1 MTWPEQALEAMLR
14 WKAHSATLPE
24 PARARGQAWI
34 EEDRRPILT
43 HPTAKVLPQ
52 NFAEYNLLPGIR
64 EAALERFRRHEI
76 IWHMEVKKVWE
87 GRPSPHILDSQ
98 IQCVNVLF
106 GQTDTQ
112 LLALVQQV
120 VPDAVALAE
129 VEDGS
134 PITFEWI
141 GQEDYLG
148 EARGKPRER
157 GRYCT
162 SADAL
167 LVAVRADGGRTGVL
181 VEWKFTELYDK
192 PVAVRTATTDRRE
205 VYRARYEADGSPFVE
220 RPALDVYFHEPHY
233 QLFRQ
238 ALLAGAMVDAR
249 EFGIDR
255 TVMLHLVPG
264 RHHALRESVPHGL
277 REFGDTIEEVWTHL
291 LPTSK
296 VRYRMVDNQP
306 LLRSSPEIAERYGEL
321 GS

>member
-34 EEDRRPILT
+34 EERRKPKLTFSSPKIL
-43 HPTAKVLPQ
+43 PLDY
-52 NFAEYNLLPGIR
+52 AEHNLLPSIR
-64 EAALERFRRHEI
+64 EEALDRFKRHKL
-76 IWHMEVKKVWE
+76 IWHMEVPKVWE
-87 GRPSPHILDSQ
+87 GRPSPHVLDSQ

-106 GQTDTQ
+106 GQTHAQ
-112 LLALVQQV
+112 LLTLVQQV
-120 VPDAVALAE
+120 VPEAIALAE

-141 GQEDYLG
+141 GHADYLG
-148 EARGKPRER
+148 EARGKPRQR
-157 GRYCT
+157 GRFCT

-167 LVAVRADGGRTGVL
+167 LIAVRADGGRTAVV
-181 VEWKFTELYDK
+181 VEWKFTELYEE
-192 PVAVRTATTDRRE
+192 PVAVSTATTDRRE
-205 VYRARYEADGSPFVE
+205 VYRARYQADGSPFVE

-233 QLFRQ
+233 QLLRQ
-238 ALLAGAMVDAR
+238 ALLAGAMVEAR

-255 TVMLHLVPG
+255 AVMLHLVPG
-264 RHHALRESVPHGL
+264 EHHALRESVPPRL
-277 REFGDTIEEVWTHL
+277 REFGSTIEEVWTRL

-306 LLRSSPEIAERYGEL
+306 LLRSTPEIAERYGEL